1 MENRFPLQG
10 EARQALLD
18 VVSNREKWIKRRGES
33 MRCGDLDAADVA
45 YWEIFLTEK
54 EIGRMFGIPTFDEQ
68 IKIMLG
74 EEYNVPTQEKNTERI

>member
-1 MENRFPLQG
+1 MQIEPQDTIRFPLQG

-18 VVSNREKWIKRRGES
+18 VVANREKWIKRREEA
-33 MRCGDLDAADVA
+33 LEHNDATAAEYA

-74 EEYNVPTQEKNTERI
+74 EDNGRH